1 MPHITTSSES
11 SSSEE
16 TKVSTVYVRDLEKK
30 VRQLEDTEK
39 AILNVLD
46 DARILE
52 GQLRDQTEELKKF
65 RMAAEESFDHMVI
78 TDPDGIVLYANP
90 AVEHVT
96 GFAIDEIIGK
106 TPALWGK
113 QMGKE
118 FYEEFWSTIKGRKR
132 RFSGEVTNKRKS
144 GELYAAEI
152 GVSPLLD
159 EQGDIRFFVG
169 IERDITER
177 RQYESRLVA
186 QAEDLKI
193 ANEALAREKE
203 ERDSVLRFLRS
214 IGDSVIAVDLG
225 GNILFLNEAAGNILG
240 VSKGDIEKQ
249 ALLGSRCQDLFSLA
263 NEKRPDTV
271 VDFLEQIIATKSSLE
286 VARGILIRKDL
297 EPLAVAYSVNPIS
310 SDDKRLLGCMIVLKD
325 MTEERAMDS
334 AKDRFLSV
342 AAHQLRTPLSGMR
355 WNMEML
361 LGGDVGDV
369 SPEVSETVKK
379 IHANTLRMIGLI
391 NDLLNVALLDAGQ
404 DPESSE
410 AVGIV
415 ETISTV
421 LGELQSLAEK
431 SGVRIDFSPTKKS
444 SSWKVVSFPRRLHEV
459 CENLIHNAVKYSR
472 PESTVTVRLEELSE
486 HEASLSVSD
495 TGIGI
500 PKSERE
506 KIFGK
511 FFRASNALRWKTEG
525 SGLGLAVVK
534 NFVEEMG
541 GRVSFESEE
550 GKGTT
555 FLVRLPIAKK

>member
-1 MPHITTSSES
+1 MTRTMKSHAPADLEDVPAPDACS
-11 SSSEE
+11 
-16 TKVSTVYVRDLEKK
+16 RDLEEK
-30 VRQLEDTEK
+30 VRRLEDTEK

-52 GQLRDQTEELKKF
+52 GQLRNQTEELKKF
-65 RMAAEESFDHMVI
+65 HMAAEESFDHMVI
-78 TDPDGIVLYANP
+78 TDPDGVVLYANP
-90 AVEHVT
+90 AVERVT
-96 GFAIDEIIGK
+96 GFSKDEIIGK
-106 TPALWGK
+106 TPALWGN

-118 FYEEFWSTIKGRKR
+118 FYEQFWNTIKKQKQ
-132 RFSGEVTNKRKS
+132 RFSGEITNKRKS
-144 GELYAAEI
+144 GEQYFAEI

-169 IERDITER
+169 VERDVTER
-177 RQYESRLVA
+177 HRYEEQLVD
-186 QAEDLKI
+186 QAEDLKV
-193 ANEALAREKE
+193 ANEALGREKE

-214 IGDSVIAVDLG
+214 IGDSVIAADLG

-240 VSKGDIEKQ
+240 LSNRGIGTQ
-249 ALLGSRCQDLFSLA
+249 TLLGSRCQEWFSLA
-263 NEKRPDTV
+263 TERNPNV
-271 VDFLEQIIATKSSLE
+271 SVDFLEQVITKKTSLE
-286 VARGILIRKDL
+286 DARGILIRKDMEVL
-297 EPLAVAYSVNPIS
+297 PIAYSINPMY
-310 SDDKRLLGCMIVLKD
+310 SDDQRLLGCVLVFKD

-361 LGGDVGDV
+361 LGGDVGEI
-369 SPEVSETVKK
+369 SPAVAETVQK

-404 DPESSE
+404 DPESTES
-410 AVGIV
+410 VGIV
-415 ETISTV
+415 ETIRGV

-431 SGVRIDFSPTKKS
+431 SDVQIDFHPSEPS
-444 SSWKVVSFPRRLHEV
+444 SDWNILSFPRRLYEV

-472 PESTVTVRLEELSE
+472 PKSTVTIRLESISE
-486 HEASLSVSD
+486 GEVSLSVSD

-541 GRVSFESEE
+541 GHVSFESEE
-550 GKGTT
+550 NKGTT
-555 FLVRLPIAKK
+555 FLVRLPLAKK